1 MEKRLKKKG
10 HSHVHK
16 HSHGGANKAEKL
28 KSNAWMVILGDALH
42 NFSDGLAI
50 GASFSTGLT
59 TGFGTS
65 IAVFFHELPHE
76 VKVCLVK
83 ITRIHE

>member
-1 MEKRLKKKG
+1 MVEQKPKKKAHG
-10 HSHVHK
+10 
-16 HSHGGANKAEKL
+16 HSHGGLDKGEAL

-76 VKVCLVK
+76 VKSSVNG
-83 ITRIHE
+83 RISKSLIN

>member
-1 MEKRLKKKG
+1 
-10 HSHVHK
+10 
-16 HSHGGANKAEKL
+16 
-28 KSNAWMVILGDALH
+28 MVILGDALH

-65 IAVFFHELPHE
+65 IAVFCHELPHE
-76 VKVCLVK
+76 VKFHC
-83 ITRIHE
+83 